1 VLDVRRRH
9 VGGSGGSSRLGTGA
23 LLLLLVAVFVLLRST
38 LQTGIVDDTFIFLR
52 YAENLASGAGP
63 VFNPG
68 ERVEG
73 YTSPLW
79 VLLLGGLAFLG
90 IDLVAAAPI
99 ASGLFGLATV
109 LLLYREAQTR
119 LSRRS
124 AMLAAVPAWF
134 LATNPS
140 LVFWSWSG
148 METAAVTFLLTC
160 SFLRFL
166 RELEGNSRMT
176 RSGLLYLVAV
186 WTRPDVLA
194 ILPALA
200 LVVACVHR
208 SHRSLLRR
216 KLSSFLAPLLLLSVQ
231 FAWRYFYY
239 GAFLPNTYQAKAA
252 VASHVL
258 LEAGIEYAAGF
269 WAAYWFLLA
278 LIALQAGWILYR
290 ARALPAAWVAT
301 LAIFAC
307 WLVYT
312 ILIGGDHF
320 AMFRFYVPIL
330 PLIAFAMVLMAEHW
344 VASNARASATAL
356 VILCTLSVAAVSA
369 VNYWTYASHGGT
381 AARDEVE
388 LARRWSDV
396 GRWLKRSVPPDSR
409 IASIVVGAI
418 PYYSGLKTYDL
429 LGLTDRNVAVG
440 GKTYAEAAVG
450 HQRYNTDY
458 ILQERPDYIVVSNSG
473 LYARPRVPLPPKTTY
488 ALIDLIQDPRTNEM
502 YRYRAIR
509 LRNGRYIELF
519 ELKKDG

>member
-1 VLDVRRRH
+1 MLDVRRRH
-9 VGGSGGSSRLGTGA
+9 LAGSEGISRLA
-23 LLLLLVAVFVLLRST
+23 VAAILLLLVGVYALLRST
-38 LQTGIVDDTFIFLR
+38 LQTGIVDDTYIFLR

-68 ERVEG
+68 EHVEG

-79 VLLLGGLAFLG
+79 VLLLGGLALLG

-109 LLLYREAQTR
+109 LLLYREAHTR
-119 LSRRS
+119 LSRPS
-124 AMLAAVPAWF
+124 AVLAAVPAWF

-160 SFLRFL
+160 SVPQFL
-166 RELEGNSRMT
+166 RELEGGSRMT

-194 ILPALA
+194 VLPALA
-200 LVVACVHR
+200 LVVAWAHR
-208 SHRSLLRR
+208 SRPSLLRR
-216 KLSSFLAPLLLLSVQ
+216 KLVSFLAPLLLLSVH
-231 FAWRYFYY
+231 FAWRYSYY
-239 GAFLPNTYQAKAA
+239 GAFLPNTYQAKAG
-252 VASHVL
+252 VAPEVL
-258 LEAGIEYAAGF
+258 LEAGTAYAAGF
-269 WAAYWFLLA
+269 LAAYWFPLA
-278 LIALQAGWILYR
+278 AIAAQAGWILYR
-290 ARALPAAWVAT
+290 DRALPAAWVAT

-307 WLVYT
+307 WLAYT

-330 PLIAFAMVLMAEHW
+330 PVIAFAMVLMAEHW
-344 VASNARASATAL
+344 VAKEARAGPTAL
-356 VILCTLSVAAVSA
+356 AILCALSVAAVSA
-369 VNYWTYASHGGT
+369 VNYWTYSRHGGT

-388 LARRWSDV
+388 LARRWSDA
-396 GRWLKRSVPPDSR
+396 GRWLKRNVPPDSS

-418 PYYSGLKTYDL
+418 PYYSGLRTYDL
-429 LGLTDRNVAVG
+429 LGLTDRNVALG
-440 GKTYAEAAVG
+440 GKTYPEAAVG

-458 ILQERPDYIVVSNSG
+458 ILRERPDYIVVSNSG
-473 LYARPRVPLPPKTTY
+473 LYARPRLPLPPKTTY
-488 ALIDLIQDPRTNEM
+488 ALIDLLQDPRTREM

-509 LRNGRYIELF
+509 LHNGRYVELF